1 MHAVVGVFSHDPT
14 RRAEQDVELHERII
28 PMVEQLA
35 GFVSAW
41 WSFDGATSTSHAHV
55 VLDSAEAAEKLAA
68 FVGSEPRRIQ
78 GKRAGVECRSL
89 TVTEVI
95 GHVQRRSAP

>member
-1 MHAVVGVFSHDPT
+1 MHAVVGVFTHDPT

-28 PMVEQLA
+28 PMVEQLT
-35 GFVSAW
+35 GLVSGY
-41 WSFDGATSTSHAHV
+41 WSFDRVANTSHAHLV
-55 VLDSAEAAEKLAA
+55 FDSAEAAEKLAA

-95 GHVQRRSAP
+95 GHVQRGNTP